1 MERKLRIYIDSSVI
15 GGCYDD
21 EFKEWSNQ
29 LIDEFKSGL
38 HIPVIS
44 ELIQAEISS
53 APQEIQNV
61 LRELLDCHC
70 EILLETE
77 ESLELAQQY
86 IASAILPKKFEN
98 DARHIAVA
106 TINNVNMLVSWNFRH
121 IVHFEKIQQFNSVNI
136 KEGYKTIE
144 IYSPREVINYDV

>member
-53 APQEIQNV
+53 ATQEIQNV
-61 LRELLDCHC
+61 LRELLG
-70 EILLETE
+70 L
-77 ESLELAQQY
+77 SL
-86 IASAILPKKFEN
+86 
-98 DARHIAVA
+98 
-106 TINNVNMLVSWNFRH
+106 
-121 IVHFEKIQQFNSVNI
+121 
-136 KEGYKTIE
+136 
-144 IYSPREVINYDV
+144 